1 MAWLP
6 ACSSDEGANSPASG
20 QGSGGAPTPGSGGLS
35 ASGGTAG
42 TSGSSAGGVAAS
54 GGSVSGG
61 SGNAG
66 SNSGGSA
73 SPTGGLPSSG
83 GERAD
88 GGVDEPDGGS
98 PTSAGAGDAPV
109 GTPCVNPGATV
120 TATQTAAQIQQVIN
134 GQPAGAT
141 ICFESGL
148 YRLSAAL
155 APKQGQTLHGEA
167 GAILSGAVVVSGFA
181 ASGSAWVAND
191 VKFVSTGSEANAE
204 PWCEDL
210 TTHLCSYDEWAFV
223 DGAPLARV
231 TTRDAVKAGTFY
243 NDYAAKALYL
253 GTNPAGHLVELGS
266 TRAGVQV
273 KVADCVVEGLTF
285 EKFASQFNH
294 GALEVTT
301 SGANALIQNVE
312 ARRNHYSGIVS
323 WANGTTIRFSRLH
336 DNGALG
342 INTSSNT
349 GTTVDHVDVVDNNN
363 EGFWRID
370 GAAGGIKINLSRQS
384 RVTNSVIR
392 GNQNNG
398 IWYDE
403 GADDSV
409 VDGNVIDANF
419 HNGVMFEV
427 SRVIRISGNVV
438 TNNGLLDRQARGHTN
453 CTGPHCAAGIFV
465 NDGATADIFDNTVRG
480 NIHSIVLGQA
490 SRTPRTPEYT
500 IPNVTGVHVHH
511 NTIDLTMG
519 NVGLVYGAGP
529 PGFDPYAASSDN
541 YFKGNTYRLPSRDA
555 AVFYWQ
561 KALGSSTRWQSLGQD
576 LDGSFAY

>member
-1 MAWLP
+1 
-6 ACSSDEGANSPASG
+6 
-20 QGSGGAPTPGSGGLS
+20 
-35 ASGGTAG
+35 
-42 TSGSSAGGVAAS
+42 
-54 GGSVSGG
+54 
-61 SGNAG
+61 
-66 SNSGGSA
+66 
-73 SPTGGLPSSG
+73 
-83 GERAD
+83 
-88 GGVDEPDGGS
+88 
-98 PTSAGAGDAPV
+98 
-109 GTPCVNPGATV
+109 V

-141 ICFESGL
+141 ICFKSGL
-148 YRLSAAL
+148 YRLSAPL
-155 APKQGQTLHGEA
+155 SPKQGQTLHGEA
-167 GAILSGAVVVSGFA
+167 GAILNGAAVVSGFT

-210 TTHLCSYDEWAFV
+210 TTHLCSYDEWVFV

-231 TTRDAVKAGTFY
+231 TTRDAVKAGTFH
-243 NDYAAKALYL
+243 NDYAAKALYV
-253 GTNPAGHLVELGS
+253 GTNPAGHVVELGT
-266 TRAGVQV
+266 TRTGVQI

-285 EKFASQFNH
+285 EKFASPFNH
-294 GALEVTT
+294 GALEVT
-301 SGANALIQNVE
+301 SGTNALIQNVE

-323 WANGTTIRFSRLH
+323 WADGTTIRFSRLH

-342 INTSSNT
+342 INTSSNS

-370 GAAGGIKINLSRQS
+370 GAAGGIKINLSRRS

-427 SRVIRISGNVV
+427 SRVIRISNNAV
-438 TNNGLLDRQARGHTN
+438 TNNGLLDR
-453 CTGPHCAAGIFV
+453 TGAWCAAGIFV
-465 NDGATADIFDNTVRG
+465 NDGANADIFGNTVTG

-490 SRTPRTPEYT
+490 SRTPRTSEYT
-500 IPNVTGVHVHH
+500 IPNVTGVHVHD
-511 NTIDLTMG
+511 NTIDLRTG
-519 NVGLVYGAGP
+519 TVGLVHGAGP

-541 YFKGNTYRLPSRDA
+541 YFKGNTYRL
-555 AVFYWQ
+555 
-561 KALGSSTRWQSLGQD
+561 SS
-576 LDGSFAY
+576 